1 MNEGLGEL
9 KCRRHFVL
17 FCREGDIDFEI
28 PSILTIF
35 PEFLQ

>member
-1 MNEGLGEL
+1 MALAVADF
-9 KCRRHFVL
+9 FV

-28 PSILTIF
+28 TSILTIF